1 MTRMNERQVSNLSA
15 PTNHFGGAFAKRLL
29 PMGLAAFLRG
39 LATFSR
45 GLAPVAMVAAASVP
59 AMAADAPQPGNP
71 QVAEAVAALRAITA
85 MKADFVQSDS
95 NGGSVRGTVYL
106 KRPGKIRFQYQP
118 GYPMTILSDG
128 HALFMIDKEVN
139 QTQRWPINNSPLGAL
154 LDPNKDVARFARLVP
169 TNDANVIA
177 IEAKD
182 RMRPEYGT
190 MTLVFRRKPAAPGGL
205 ELESWTTRDAQNR
218 QTRIALSGHQY
229 NVSPSEDL
237 FRYTDTRA
245 RPHK

>member
-1 MTRMNERQVSNLSA
+1 MVT
-15 PTNHFGGAFAKRLL
+15 
-29 PMGLAAFLRG
+29 AAG
-39 LATFSR
+39 
-45 GLAPVAMVAAASVP
+45 VP
-59 AMAADAPQPGNP
+59 AMAADAPQPGNA
-71 QVAEAVAALRAITA
+71 QVAEAVAALRAIA
-85 MKADFVQSDS
+85 ALKADFVQSDS
-95 NGGSVRGTVYL
+95 NGGSVRGTLYL

-154 LDPNKDVARFARLVP
+154 LDPNKDVARFARQVP
-169 TNDANVIA
+169 TNDPGAIA

-182 RMRPEYGT
+182 KAHPEFGT
-190 MTLVFRRKPAAPGGL
+190 MTLVFRRKGSAPGGM

-218 QTRIALSGHQY
+218 QTRIALSGQQY
-229 NVSPSEDL
+229 NVNPPEDY